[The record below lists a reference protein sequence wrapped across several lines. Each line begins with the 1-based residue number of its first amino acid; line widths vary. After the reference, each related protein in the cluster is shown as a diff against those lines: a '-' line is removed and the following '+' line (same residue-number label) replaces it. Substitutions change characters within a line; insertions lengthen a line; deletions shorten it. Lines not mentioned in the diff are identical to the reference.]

1 MDISLQLKLLQKA
14 SVWIGLVLP
23 VSTIRSR
30 LCPPSQSPTR
40 PGLVA
45 RKRRGKLLRLLL
57 SITPTR
63 IQNLLGYLP
72 VDWDQSNVS
81 KGKSWGLLEHL
92 EALQL

>member
-1 MDISLQLKLLQKA
+1 MDFSLQLKLLQKA